1 LSKRGKRRGASQHKD
16 DEIAEKVFL
25 LILARAKLSKE
36 RDVMMMREIL
46 IGDFLFNE
54 RLFLVTLFFCLKREA
69 LLLFLSES
77 THRRHRRERLL
88 VELFLG
94 REGGA
99 LSLLLTCSLIKTQRE
114 KREF

>member
-36 RDVMMMREIL
+36 RDVMMMMREIL
-46 IGDFLFNE
+46 IGDFLFLTRETFSRNA
-54 RLFLVTLFFCLKREA
+54 FFFVYNEA

-99 LSLLLTCSLIKTQRE
+99 LSLLLTCSLI
-114 KREF
+114 